1 MSEQKVY
8 ELDAEGNI
16 VGRIIPIS
24 QHPMYKLMNELQK
37 EKIEEIKIIMDKYGI
52 DIEDLEEVDDD

>member
-16 VGRIIPIS
+16 NGRIIPIS
-24 QHPMYKLMNELQK
+24 QHPMYKLMKELQK